1 MMVDEADM
9 DPVGGGG
16 GTHGTNSGH
25 RSGTKRS
32 SSQMDP
38 ASPRIPSKRKPGPI
52 PRHVV
57 VRRPTSPLPLSSP
70 DSSPSWLSPD
80 PPPPLLTPV
89 TPTVLS
95 EESDRGE
102 ALLTCP
108 DLEGSEPPKLTT
120 INGDLGKLQIRSHR
134 SHLDTLCSV
143 SMCVC
148 VCVCVRERE
157 REREECRSM
166 SKPFKIIAVTVLK
179 VGRNACGSVFCS
191 KELLSR
197 SHPLFSCISL
207 SSCHRIKII

>member
-89 TPTVLS
+89 TPSVLS
-95 EESDRGE
+95 EDSDRGE
-102 ALLTCP
+102 ALLTGP

-120 INGDLGKLQIRSHR
+120 INGDLGKLQIGSYQ
-134 SHLDTLCSV
+134 SHLDVLNGV
-143 SMCVC
+143 L
-148 VCVCVRERE
+148 CVCVRVCACVRASE
-157 REREECRSM
+157 
-166 SKPFKIIAVTVLK
+166 PFQIITVTVVPK
-179 VGRNACGSVFCS
+179 VGRNVAI
-191 KELLSR
+191 LL
-197 SHPLFSCISL
+197 
-207 SSCHRIKII
+207 

>member
-89 TPTVLS
+89 ISTVLS

-102 ALLTCP
+102 TLLTGP

-120 INGDLGKLQIRSHR
+120 INGDLGKLQIRSCW
-134 SHLDTLCSV
+134 SHLDTVYSV
-143 SMCVC
+143 TCVC
-148 VCVCVRERE
+148 IYVCMCE
-157 REREECRSM
+157 
-166 SKPFKIIAVTVLK
+166 
-179 VGRNACGSVFCS
+179 RNAEVCHNHS
-191 KELLSR
+191 K
-197 SHPLFSCISL
+197 SL
-207 SSCHRIKII
+207 Q